1 MCAGRFTAADIS
13 VGYALL
19 LAAFT
24 KLDAKFTPA
33 VAAYWA
39 SLQER
44 DGFRRARAK
53 QEAAGREQ
61 GVENRLG

>member
-1 MCAGRFTAADIS
+1 
-13 VGYALL
+13 LL

-39 SLQER
+39 SLKER
-44 DGFRRARAK
+44 DGFRRAMAK

>member
-1 MCAGRFTAADIS
+1 
-13 VGYALL
+13 LL